1 MTSPKYQR
9 DIKRDTRDLAKY
21 AKENIQYD
29 KDHKPDP
36 DKQKHFHI
44 YAVLGYNFAFAIP
57 YNAGNLNGKMN
68 TNTYINVIL
77 PAILSYIPHKGGDY
91 ILWQDRDSAHISKW
105 TLNWMDTHGM
115 PYILS
120 SPKSPDMSIIETWVS
135 PLRRKF
141 FSKKCTT
148 EEQGVKQFYT
158 VFKELKP
165 ERINGTIDAYPNRL
179 IKIRDYYQGL
189 ASKY

>member
-1 MTSPKYQR
+1 
-9 DIKRDTRDLAKY
+9 
-21 AKENIQYD
+21 
-29 KDHKPDP
+29 
-36 DKQKHFHI
+36 
-44 YAVLGYNFAFAIP
+44 
-57 YNAGNLNGKMN
+57 MN

-77 PAILSYIPHKGGDY
+77 LALRSYILHKGGDY
-91 ILWQDRDSAHISKW
+91 ILWQDRDSAHISER

-120 SPKSPDMSIIETWVS
+120 SSKSPDMSIMETRVS

-141 FSKKCTT
+141 FSRKCTI
-148 EEQGVKQFYT
+148 EEQGVKRFYT

-165 ERINGTIDAYPNRL
+165 ERINRTIDAYPNRL
-179 IKIRDYYQGL
+179 KTIRDHYQGL